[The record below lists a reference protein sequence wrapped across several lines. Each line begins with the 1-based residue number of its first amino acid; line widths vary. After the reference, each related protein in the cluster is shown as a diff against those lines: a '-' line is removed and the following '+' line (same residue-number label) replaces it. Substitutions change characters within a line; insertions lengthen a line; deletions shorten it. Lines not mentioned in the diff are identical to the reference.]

1 MICRRCRRLMT
12 QEELRGWG
20 GGKGNDWSSAFRC
33 IPCGDII
40 DPVILHNRFRRA
52 EPTILRK
59 KQARFDVRV
68 ISVRA
73 RKGCA
78 AEC

>member
-1 MICRRCRRLMT
+1 MICRRCRGLMA
-12 QEELRGWG
+12 QEELRDWS

-33 IPCGDII
+33 ISCGDII
-40 DPVILHNRFRRA
+40 DPVILHNRSRGA
-52 EPTILRK
+52 ESPILRK
-59 KQARFDVRV
+59 KQARFDVQV